1 MYDNKM
7 VAFLK
12 ANGKVLREFKDKVYV
27 PYGTEYQ
34 ICLKN
39 LNTLR
44 AIVGIT
50 IDGKEVAT
58 GLVINAGEE
67 MNLERSLANGNL
79 KEGLRFK
86 FIERTGKIE
95 EHRGVEAED
104 GLVRV
109 SFRYEQKFQNSY
121 PGPVWANP
129 GHWEWQPGTGYPYY
143 PPGIRGPWYIGGPL
157 MGNASTS
164 AVGTSYSTND
174 SAPVPS
180 KGILRS
186 APTMGGSL
194 SAQGSTQSIN
204 TVMSSSATIGSA
216 TPPANEVGIT
226 VEGSKSDQKFQTV
239 SSFAT
244 QQEEHV
250 IVLHLLGETELG
262 KEIVEPVTVKV
273 KAECPNCGTKNK
285 ATSKFC
291 SDCGTGLEL
300 I

>member
-1 MYDNKM
+1 MYNQKFI
-7 VAFLK
+7 VALK
-12 ANGKVLREFKDKVYV
+12 SSGKVLREFKEKIYV
-27 PYGTEYQ
+27 PYGSEYS
-34 ICLKN
+34 IYLKN
-39 LNTLR
+39 LNSLR
-44 AIVGIT
+44 ALVDIT

-58 GLVINAGEE
+58 GLVIDAGKEL
-67 MNLERSLANGNL
+67 NLERSIINNNL
-79 KEGLRFK
+79 TEGHKFR
-86 FIERTGKIE
+86 FIERTSKIE
-95 EHRGVEAED
+95 DHRGIEAED

-109 SFRYEQKFQNSY
+109 SFRYEQKVYQNSY
-121 PGPVWANP
+121 TGPTWVNP
-129 GHWEWQPGTGYPYY
+129 GHWEWQPGVT
-143 PPGIRGPWYIGGPL
+143 GPWYVGGPL
-157 MGNASTS
+157 TGNYSTP

-174 SAPVPS
+174 SAPVPT

-194 SAQGSTQSIN
+194 SARGSSIN

-216 TPPANEVGIT
+216 TLPVNEVGIT

-239 SSFAT
+239 SSFLT
-244 QQEEHV
+244 QAEEHV

-291 SDCGTGLEL
+291 SSCGTGLEL